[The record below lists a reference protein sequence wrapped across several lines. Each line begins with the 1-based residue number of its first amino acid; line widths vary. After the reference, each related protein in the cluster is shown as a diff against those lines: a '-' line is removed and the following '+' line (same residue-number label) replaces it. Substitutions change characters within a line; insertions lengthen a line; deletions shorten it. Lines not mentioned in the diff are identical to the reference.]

1 MYGMIY
7 FCGWLSSYNAKAM
20 QLTDLKATKKKW
32 DVNEWMNE
40 YTRAT
45 GHSIGIQKCVLIMCM
60 CASAMVKFVDI
71 IRCNGNMCTRST
83 NIMDLDMDV
92 CAYCSLLLS
101 APKPIFP
108 KFVWAFLFS
117 IFNTKKKS
125 QVFIWF
131 RWNFI
136 HKSAD
141 VYDRAFFFPT
151 CHTHLLFAGW
161 KNAFYSFLDPNFPPH
176 SMRFSMS

>member
-1 MYGMIY
+1 
-7 FCGWLSSYNAKAM
+7 
-20 QLTDLKATKKKW
+20 
-32 DVNEWMNE
+32 MNE
-40 YTRAT
+40 HTRAT

-117 IFNTKKKS
+117 IFNTKKNCKFLYDFDGIS
-125 QVFIWF
+125 YTNQRMCMIEHFIL
-131 RWNFI
+131 
-136 HKSAD
+136 
-141 VYDRAFFFPT
+141 PT
-151 CHTHLLFAGW
+151 WHTHLLFAGW